1 MVPGARG
8 MAIVMIMIV
17 MIIIMMDV
25 LSIMIMMDVLSIM
38 IMMDVLSIM
47 IMFADNIARMPFIM
61 AAVAVSIA
69 NAFACIS
76 RCLSSAY

>member
-1 MVPGARG
+1 
-8 MAIVMIMIV
+8 MIMMDVLSI
-17 MIIIMMDV
+17 MIMMDV

-76 RCLSSAY
+76 RCLSSAH